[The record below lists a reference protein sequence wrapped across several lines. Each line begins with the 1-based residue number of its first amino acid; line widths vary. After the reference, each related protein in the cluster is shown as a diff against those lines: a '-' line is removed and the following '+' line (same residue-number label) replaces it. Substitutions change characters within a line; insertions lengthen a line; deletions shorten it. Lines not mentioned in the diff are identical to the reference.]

1 MSYIINKTDGSVLTE
16 VVDGTIDQISTDLTL
31 VGKNAT
37 TYGELFNENFIKLLE
52 NFANT
57 TQPNFPLEGQ
67 LWYDTIEGRLK
78 VYDGSGFKV
87 SGGTI
92 VSSVLPSSIA
102 PGDIW
107 INSSTQQL
115 YFNDGSANVLAGPLY
130 TSQQGVSGFQ
140 VRTVLDT
147 NNITRTILEL
157 YVGQILVGI
166 YSTATF
172 IPLND
177 IPGYSPSNVKVGFNS
192 AYSEIVLNSAASQAV
207 SLIAADG
214 STKTAESFLQ
224 VAPSEGYTVS
234 TGTIRILNDQPLILG
249 SSQNTEV
256 KYTSNSLQINS
267 NIANQNFEINSINS
281 EGLLPSLF
289 INAQNKWVGLYTSSP
304 TTTLDVNGGVRVR
317 GDLTVEG
324 NTTTINTTNL
334 AVKDLLIELGKV
346 DSPSNSTAAGGGIL
360 LEAGAD
366 GDKTLTWETISEA
379 WTSSENID
387 LATDKAY
394 KINNFEVLSQTQ
406 LGSTVASAP
415 GLNSI
420 GQLNQLAVDNININ
434 NETISFVNISVPDGS
449 IILQPKGSGTVDVS
463 SKRISSLAAPV
474 DNTDAVNFITLKTT
488 ARSVPLGFSANFTPY
503 ITEENPE
510 QFFASN
516 VLAKIFP
523 PGDHDENTFLRVWC
537 IDITVAKEY
546 RLISDSWVYQSDI

>member
-16 VVDGTIDQISTDLTL
+16 VVDGTIDQISTDVTL

-37 TYGELFNENFIKLLE
+37 TYGELFNENFVKILE

-67 LWYDTIEGRLK
+67 LWYDTTEGRLK

-92 VSSVLPSSIA
+92 VASTLPSSIA

-107 INSSTQQL
+107 INSSTQQM

-130 TSQQGVSGFQ
+130 TSQQGISGFQ
-140 VRTVLDT
+140 VKNILDI

-157 YVGQILVGI
+157 YVGQVLIGI
-166 YSTATF
+166 FSTATF
-172 IPLND
+172 VPLND
-177 IPGYSPSNVKVGFNS
+177 IPGYSPNDVKVGFNS
-192 AYSEIVLNSAASQAV
+192 AYSEITLNAAASQAV
-207 SLIAADG
+207 SLIAVDG

-256 KYTSNSLQINS
+256 KYTTNTLQINS
-267 NIANQNFEINSINS
+267 NIVNQNFQINSINS

-289 INAQNKWVGLYTSSP
+289 INAQNKLVGLYTDAP

-317 GDLTVEG
+317 GNLTVEG
-324 NTTTINTTNL
+324 NTTTLNTTNL
-334 AVKDLLIELGKV
+334 SIKDLLIELGKV
-346 DSPSNSTAAGGGIL
+346 DSPDNATATGGGIL
-360 LEAGAD
+360 LEGGID
-366 GDKTLTWETISEA
+366 GDKTLVWQLISTA

-387 LATDKAY
+387 LATGKAY
-394 KINNFEVLSQTQ
+394 KINNFAVLTQTQ
-406 LGSTVASAP
+406 LGNTVTSAP

-420 GQLNQLAVDNININ
+420 GVLNQLQVDNININ
-434 NETISFVNISVPDGS
+434 GETISFINVGIADGD
-449 IILQPKGSGTVDVS
+449 IVLTPKGAGTVDVS
-463 SKRISSLAAPV
+463 DKRISTVAAPI
-474 DNTDAVNFITLKTT
+474 DDQDAVNYITLRET
-488 ARSVPLGFSANFTPY
+488 ARSVPLGLSVNIGAL
-503 ITEENPE
+503 TEL
-510 QFFASN
+510 QLASTIL
-516 VLAKIFP
+516 VKIFP
-523 PGDHDENTFLRVWC
+523 PSEHEENTFLRVWC
-537 IDITVAKEY
+537 IDIAIGKEY

>member
-16 VVDGTIDQISTDLTL
+16 VVDGTIDQISTDITL

-37 TYGELFNENFIKLLE
+37 TYGELFNENFVKILE

-67 LWYDTIEGRLK
+67 LWYDTTEGRLK

-92 VSSVLPSSIA
+92 VASTLPSSIA

-107 INSSTQQL
+107 INSSTQQM

-140 VRTVLDT
+140 VKNILDI

-157 YVGQILVGI
+157 YVGQVLIGI
-166 YSTATF
+166 FSTATF
-172 IPLND
+172 VPLND
-177 IPGYSPSNVKVGFNS
+177 IPGYSPSDIKVGFNS
-192 AYSEIVLNSAASQAV
+192 AYSEITLNAAASQAV
-207 SLIAADG
+207 SLIAVDG

-234 TGTIRILNDQPLILG
+234 TGTIRVLNDQPLILG
-249 SSQNTEV
+249 SSQNTEI
-256 KYTSNSLQINS
+256 KYNANTLQINS
-267 NIANQNFEINSINS
+267 NIVNQNFQINSINS

-289 INAQNKWVGLYTSSP
+289 INAQNKLIGLYTDAP

-317 GDLTVEG
+317 GNLTVEG
-324 NTTTINTTNL
+324 NTTTLNTTNL
-334 AVKDLLIELGKV
+334 SIKDLLIELGKV
-346 DSPSNSTAAGGGIL
+346 DSPDNATATGGGIL
-360 LEAGAD
+360 LEGGID
-366 GDKTLTWETISEA
+366 GDKTLVWQLASTA

-387 LATDKAY
+387 LATGKAY
-394 KINNFEVLSQTQ
+394 KINNFEVLTQTQ

-420 GQLNQLAVDNININ
+420 GVLNQLQVDNVNVN
-434 NETISFVNISVPDGS
+434 GETISFVNVGIADGN
-449 IILQPKGSGTVDVS
+449 IVLTPKGAGTVDVS
-463 SKRISSLAAPV
+463 NKRVSTVAPPV
-474 DNTDAVNFITLKTT
+474 DNQDAVNYITLRET
-488 ARSVPLGFSANFTPY
+488 ARSVPLGLSVN
-503 ITEENPE
+503 IDSLNELEL
-510 QFFASN
+510 ASLIL
-516 VLAKIFP
+516 VKIFP
-523 PGDHDENTFLRVWC
+523 PSEHEENTFLRVWC
-537 IDITVAKEY
+537 IDISIAKEY
-546 RLISDSWVYQSDI
+546 RLISNAWVYQADIV

>member
-16 VVDGTIDQISTDLTL
+16 VVDGTIDQISTDVTL

-37 TYGELFNENFIKLLE
+37 TYGELFNENFVKILE

-67 LWYDTIEGRLK
+67 LWYDTTEGRLK

-92 VSSVLPSSIA
+92 VASTLPSSIA

-107 INSSTQQL
+107 INSSTQQM

-130 TSQQGVSGFQ
+130 TSQQGISGFQ
-140 VRTVLDT
+140 VKNILDI

-157 YVGQILVGI
+157 YVGQVLIGI
-166 YSTATF
+166 FSTATF
-172 IPLND
+172 VPLND
-177 IPGYSPSNVKVGFNS
+177 ISGYSPNDVKVGFNS
-192 AYSEIVLNSAASQAV
+192 AYSEITLNAAASQAV
-207 SLIAADG
+207 SLIAVDG

-256 KYTSNSLQINS
+256 KYTTNTLQINS
-267 NIANQNFEINSINS
+267 NIVNQNFQINSINS

-289 INAQNKWVGLYTSSP
+289 INAQNKLVGLYTDAP

-317 GDLTVEG
+317 GNLTVEG
-324 NTTTINTTNL
+324 NTTTLNTTNL
-334 AVKDLLIELGKV
+334 SIKDLLIELGKV
-346 DSPSNSTAAGGGIL
+346 DSPDNATATGGGIL
-360 LEAGAD
+360 LEGGID
-366 GDKTLTWETISEA
+366 GDKTLVWQLISTA

-387 LATDKAY
+387 LATGKAY
-394 KINNFEVLSQTQ
+394 KINNFAVLTQTQ
-406 LGSTVASAP
+406 LGNTVTSAP

-420 GQLNQLAVDNININ
+420 GVLNQLQVDNINVN
-434 NETISFVNISVPDGS
+434 GETISFINVGIADGD
-449 IILQPKGSGTVDVS
+449 IILTPKGAGTVDVS
-463 SKRISSLAAPV
+463 DKRISTVAAPI
-474 DNTDAVNFITLKTT
+474 DNQDAVNYITLRET
-488 ARSVPLGFSANFTPY
+488 ARSVPLGLSVNIGAL
-503 ITEENPE
+503 TEL
-510 QFFASN
+510 QLASTIL
-516 VLAKIFP
+516 VKIFP
-523 PGDHDENTFLRVWC
+523 PSEHEENTFLRVWC
-537 IDITVAKEY
+537 IDIAIGKEY

>member
-16 VVDGTIDQISTDLTL
+16 VVDGTIDQISTDVTL

-37 TYGELFNENFIKLLE
+37 TYGELFNENFVKILE

-67 LWYDTIEGRLK
+67 LWYDTTEGRLK

-92 VSSVLPSSIA
+92 VASTLPSSIA

-107 INSSTQQL
+107 INSSTQQM

-130 TSQQGVSGFQ
+130 TAQQGVSGFQ
-140 VRTVLDT
+140 VKNILDI

-157 YVGQILVGI
+157 YVGQVLIGI
-166 YSTATF
+166 FSTTTF
-172 IPLND
+172 VPLND
-177 IPGYSPSNVKVGFNS
+177 IPGYSPSNIKVGFNS
-192 AYSEIVLNSAASQAV
+192 AYSEITLNAAASQAV
-207 SLIAADG
+207 SLIAVDG

-224 VAPSEGYTVS
+224 VSPAEGYTVS
-234 TGTIRILNDQPLILG
+234 TGTIRVLNDQPFILG
-249 SSQNTEV
+249 ASQNTEI
-256 KYTSNSLQINS
+256 KYTTNSLQINS

-346 DSPSNSTAAGGGIL
+346 DSPSNSTATGGGIL
-360 LEAGAD
+360 LEAGSD

-387 LATDKAY
+387 LATGKSY
-394 KINNFEVLSQTQ
+394 KINNFAVLTQ
-406 LGSTVASAP
+406 FELGSTVSSAP

-420 GQLNQLAVDNININ
+420 GVLNQLQVDNINVN
-434 NETISFVNISVPDGS
+434 GNTISFINVAISDGS
-449 IILQPKGSGTVDVS
+449 IVLTPKGAGTVDVS
-463 SKRISSLAAPV
+463 NKRISTVAAPV
-474 DNTDAVNFITLKTT
+474 DNQDAVNYITLRNT
-488 ARSVPLGFSANFTPY
+488 ARSVPLGLSVIVGSLTDLQ
-503 ITEENPE
+503 I
-510 QFFASN
+510 ASSIL
-516 VLAKIFP
+516 VKIFP
-523 PGDHDENTFLRVWC
+523 PDEHEENTFLRVWC
-537 IDITVAKEY
+537 IDISIGKEY
-546 RLISDSWVYQSDI
+546 RLISNAWVYQADI

>member
-115 YFNDGSANVLAGPLY
+115 YFNDGSANILAGPLY

-140 VRTVLDT
+140 VKNILDT

-157 YVGQILVGI
+157 YVGQILIGI
-166 YSTATF
+166 FSTTTF
-172 IPLND
+172 VPLNN
-177 IPGYSPSNVKVGFNS
+177 IPGYTPSNIKIGFNS
-192 AYSEIVLNSAASQAV
+192 AYSEIVLNSAASQSV

-289 INAQNKWVGLYTSSP
+289 INAQNKWIGLYTSSP
-304 TTTLDVNGGVRVR
+304 TTTLDVNGGVRIR
-317 GDLTVEG
+317 GNLTVEG

-360 LEAGAD
+360 LEAGTD
-366 GDKTLTWETISEA
+366 GDKTFTWETVSEA
-379 WTSSENID
+379 WTSSENIN
-387 LATDKAY
+387 LATGKTY

-406 LGSTVASAP
+406 LGSTVTSAP

-420 GQLNQLAVDNININ
+420 GQLNQLLVDNININ
-434 NETISFVNISVPDGS
+434 NDTISFVNVGVSDGN
-449 IILQPKGSGTVDVS
+449 IILQPKGAGTVNVS
-463 SKRISSLAAPV
+463 SKRISNLAAPV
-474 DNTDAVNFITLKTT
+474 DNADAVNFITLRTT

-503 ITEENPE
+503 VTELN
-510 QFFASN
+510 FAN
-516 VLAKIFP
+516 TVLTKIFP
-523 PGDHDENTFLRVWC
+523 PGEHEENTFLRVWC
-537 IDITVAKEY
+537 IDIAVAKEY
-546 RLISDSWVYQSDI
+546 RLISNAWVYQSDI